1 MSYDGASVDD
11 LVTQL
16 KDLKPAGVITEST
29 GGLEL
34 PLVAALAA
42 ASLPVAVVNPRQVRD
57 FAKSTGQLAKTD
69 RLDAHVL
76 AHFGEAVR
84 PAIRPLRD
92 ADTRAL
98 GAMLARRRQVSGI
111 LVAEKNRLGRATPEV
126 RPRLEAHIS
135 WLQQELDDLDTD
147 LRQRIQHSPLWREKD
162 DLLRSVPGVGPQVS
176 LTLLAYLPEL
186 GTLNRKQIAAL
197 VGVAPFNRDSGPH
210 RGKRS
215 VWGGRATVRS
225 TLYMGALVASRRNPV
240 LREFYQRLLEAG
252 KPKKVALT
260 ACMRKLLTIL
270 NSMVRTGQKWDPTS
284 QHLDFKTVAIKSLL
298 AAAVGYIWPCWERV
312 DRSISRHLSQLHR
325 ESNPIPDDPYTS
337 SQLHPASGKLSF
349 DVLHI
354 MTQPWT
360 RILYSSSISIPR
372 SAPYLLS
379 PLFLRSAIITTS
391 YEDNT
396 NRQQKCVE
404 FRHIDKACKV
414 IDGLEDEAQRP
425 PCATAGTVQL
435 PDSHGRS
442 WRKCGKNKDIG
453 DDVSCVKNKGC
464 RDGRHNR

>member
-1 MSYDGASVDD
+1 MSQEPTYVGIDVSKERIDVAVRPTGRSWSVSYNGASVDD

-16 KDLKPAGVITEST
+16 KDLKPAGVITE
-29 GGLEL
+29 
-34 PLVAALAA
+34 
-42 ASLPVAVVNPRQVRD
+42 
-57 FAKSTGQLAKTD
+57 STGQLAKTD

-147 LRQRIQHSPLWREKD
+147 LRQRIQHSPVWREKD

-270 NSMVRTGQKWDPTS
+270 NSMVRTGQKWDPIIPTS
-284 QHLDFKTVAIKSLL
+284 
-298 AAAVGYIWPCWERV
+298 
-312 DRSISRHLSQLHR
+312 
-325 ESNPIPDDPYTS
+325 
-337 SQLHPASGKLSF
+337 
-349 DVLHI
+349 
-354 MTQPWT
+354 
-360 RILYSSSISIPR
+360 
-372 SAPYLLS
+372 
-379 PLFLRSAIITTS
+379 
-391 YEDNT
+391 
-396 NRQQKCVE
+396 
-404 FRHIDKACKV
+404 
-414 IDGLEDEAQRP
+414 
-425 PCATAGTVQL
+425 
-435 PDSHGRS
+435 
-442 WRKCGKNKDIG
+442 
-453 DDVSCVKNKGC
+453 
-464 RDGRHNR
+464 